1 MIEVY
6 FATNRNLEAKTPP
19 RFGNE
24 FHKEGPH
31 YLRYGR
37 AEVKKSRGRY
47 TVDKVHLADEKI
59 PESGKETPVLGS
71 KAVYET
77 LRARMA
83 EGNNDVLCLIHGYAA
98 TFDSALERAAELQ
111 DKYGKGR
118 KLQAF
123 VFSWPANGRMVPWLD
138 YYDDRDDAKASA
150 LAIARSFLKLHDFLL
165 QLGREQRTD
174 GERVFC
180 GQSIHLVAHSM
191 GNYALRHALQ
201 AIRREMGDAPP
212 RVFDNVFLMA
222 ADEDDDAFEHDHKLR
237 LLPRLAKA
245 VHVYFARNDRALVIS
260 DTTKGHPDRLGS
272 EGPRL
277 REGIPRKVTLVDC
290 QDVVDLGLDDLSLH
304 QYYRLA
310 DEVVA
315 DVRHVLAGRAPGE
328 IPNRLLVP
336 DDRGFRL
343 KPRKARRTARKPRAP
358 RGR

>member
-6 FATNRNLEAKTPP
+6 FATNRDLEAKSPP

-24 FHKEGPH
+24 FHKDGPH
-31 YLRYGR
+31 TLRYGR
-37 AEVKKSRGRY
+37 AEVKKTRGKY
-47 TVDKVHLADEKI
+47 KVDKVHLAEEKI
-59 PESGKETPVLGS
+59 PESAKEAPILGS
-71 KAVYET
+71 KAIYEA

-83 EGNNDVLCLIHGYAA
+83 DEKRDVLCLIHGYAS
-98 TFDSALERAAELQ
+98 TFESALERAAELQ
-111 DKYGKGR
+111 DKYGKRGN
-118 KLQAF
+118 LQAF

-138 YYDDRDDAKASA
+138 YYDDRDDARASA
-150 LAIARSFLKLHDFLL
+150 LAIARSFPKLRDFLL
-165 QLGREQRTD
+165 DLGREQRAN
-174 GERVFC
+174 GQRRFC
-180 GQSIHLVAHSM
+180 QQSIHVVAHSM

-201 AIRREMGDAPP
+201 EILRELGHAPP

-245 VHVYFARNDRALVIS
+245 VHVYYASNDRALVIS
-260 DTTKGHPDRLGS
+260 DTTKGNPDRLGS

-315 DVRHVLAGRAPGE
+315 DVRHVLAGRAPSE
-328 IPNRLLVP
+328 IPNRATVP

-343 KPRKARRTARKPRAP
+343 KPKKAKRAPRKPREP